1 MGENS
6 KRARLDN
13 LAAKFRKKKNVDDY
27 DSPDE
32 NAKSEGTSE
41 KLEDLDRGS
50 NRTSFSAN
58 FQSSFF
64 SGTALYS

>member
-41 KLEDLDRGS
+41 K
-50 NRTSFSAN
+50 
-58 FQSSFF
+58 
-64 SGTALYS
+64 